1 MTKSELINQL
11 ASKQPHL
18 SHADVT
24 AVVNNILEQM
34 AQELATGGRIEIR
47 GFGTFSLRYQA
58 PKMGR
63 NPKTGEAV
71 SVEQK
76 HSVHFKPGT
85 ELRQRVDDASKQYSI
100 QKL

>member
-1 MTKSELINQL
+1 MLKSELIDL
-11 ASKQPHL
+11 IAGKQPHL

-34 AQELATGGRIEIR
+34 TQELATGGRIEIR
-47 GFGTFSLRYQA
+47 GFGTFSLRYR
-58 PKMGR
+58 PTRVSR

-76 HSVHFKPGT
+76 HFVHFKPGT
-85 ELRQRVDDASKQYSI
+85 ELKQRVDKSSKQYPI
-100 QKL
+100 LL

>member
-1 MTKSELINQL
+1 MIKSELINQL

-47 GFGTFSLRYQA
+47 GFGAFCCA
-58 PKMGR
+58 I
-63 NPKTGEAV
+63 
-71 SVEQK
+71 K
-76 HSVHFKPGT
+76 HLKWV
-85 ELRQRVDDASKQYSI
+85 VI
-100 QKL
+100 QKLAKLSQLNKSMLSISSPALN